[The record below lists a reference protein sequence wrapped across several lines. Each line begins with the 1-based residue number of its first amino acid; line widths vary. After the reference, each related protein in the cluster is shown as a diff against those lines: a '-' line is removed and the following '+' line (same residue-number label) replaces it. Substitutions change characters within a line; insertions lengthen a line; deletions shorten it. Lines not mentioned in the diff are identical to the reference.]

1 MGGGAGIVTT
11 VAWVRSLAETS
22 TCHSCGHKKKKK
34 RKEKKFSRDGNN
46 RETMLVKDSKSRCD
60 ITAVVI

>member
-1 MGGGAGIVTT
+1 MPQL
-11 VAWVRSLAETS
+11 WPQ
-22 TCHSCGHKKKKK
+22 KKKK

-46 RETMLVKDSKSRCD
+46 KETMLVKDSKSRCD